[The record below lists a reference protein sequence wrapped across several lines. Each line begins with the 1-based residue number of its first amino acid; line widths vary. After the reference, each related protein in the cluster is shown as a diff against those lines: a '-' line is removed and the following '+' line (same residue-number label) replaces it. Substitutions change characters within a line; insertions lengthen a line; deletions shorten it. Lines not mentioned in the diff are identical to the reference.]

1 MAIKKSEL
9 YTSLWES
16 CDELRG
22 GMDASQYK
30 DYILPLLF
38 IKYVSDKY
46 AGKSDALVQIPEGAS
61 FDDLV
66 KMKGKKDIGDYINKK
81 VLQPID
87 EANGFFM
94 FKNLADFADEDK
106 LGKDKAMV
114 DRLSKLIGIFQNP
127 GLDFS
132 KNRAE
137 DDDIMG
143 DAYEYLM
150 QNFAQQSGKSKG
162 QFYTP
167 AEVSRILASVIG
179 VDETTSTSETV
190 YDPTCGSGSL
200 LLKVADAAPHGITI
214 YGQEIDGST
223 VSLAKMNMVLHGRP
237 EAVPDIKKGNTLA
250 YPEHIDEETGG
261 LKTFDFCV
269 ANPPF
274 SFKSWTNG
282 FLPEED
288 EYERFTG
295 FGIPPAKNGDYA
307 FLLHILKSL
316 KSTGKGA
323 VILPHGVLF
332 RGNAEADIRKNL
344 IKRGYIKGIIG
355 LPANLFFGTGIPAC
369 IIVLDKENAPSRKG
383 IFMIEAS
390 KGFIKEGAKNRL
402 RERDIHKIV
411 DVFTQ
416 QLTIERYSRM
426 VPYPEIEDNEYNLNL
441 PRYINTQEEEDLQDI
456 NAHLNGGI
464 PQRDIDGLQTYWNN
478 FPSLRKQL
486 FEPFR
491 DGYVQLKI
499 EGSKITDTIY
509 ENTDFLSFRQSVTNH
524 FENWKAQAYHHL
536 WSINEATKPK
546 TLIGTISEQLL
557 AEYQEL
563 PLLDHYAVY
572 QHLMDYWNDTMKDD
586 VYLAIDGLWTPQLQ
600 HKKKKGKLGLSDY
613 FCDLLP
619 TDLVISEYLSAEKK
633 EVDGILQYKET
644 LEAQLTEM
652 MEEHGGDEGLLLEVI
667 NDKGNITKADLKKRI
682 KEIKNIP
689 DFDDE
694 YQVLVEYQHFNDL
707 ITETKTSL
715 KEAETRLL
723 KKMIAQ
729 YKSLKTEEVKKLVVE
744 HKWLRNIG
752 HSLDWEVDKLGR
764 SLAGRIKELALRYE
778 NTLSELEELV
788 NSHEVKVKEHLVK
801 MGMEW

>member
-46 AGKSDALVQIPEGAS
+46 AGKPDALVQIPEGAS

-66 KMKGKKDIGDYINKK
+66 KMKGKDGIGDYINKK

-94 FKNLADFADEDK
+94 FKNLADFNDEDK
-106 LGKDKAMV
+106 LGKGKAMV
-114 DRLSKLIGIFQNP
+114 DRLSKLIGIFQNS

-150 QNFAQQSGKSKG
+150 QNFAQESGKSKG

-179 VDETTSTSETV
+179 INETTSTSDTV
-190 YDPTCGSGSL
+190 YDPTCGSASL
-200 LLKVADAAPHGITI
+200 LLKVAEAAPQGITL
-214 YGQEIDGST
+214 YGQEMDGST

-237 EAVPDIKKGNTLA
+237 EAVADILKENTLSD
-250 YPEHIDEETGG
+250 PLHLDEETGG
-261 LKTFDFCV
+261 LKTFDYCV

-274 SFKSWTNG
+274 SFKAWTSG
-282 FLPEED
+282 WLPEED

-316 KSTGKGA
+316 KSNGKGA

-332 RGNAEADIRKNL
+332 RGNAEADIRENL

-369 IIVLDKENAPSRKG
+369 IIILDKANAAGRSG

-390 KGFIKEGAKNRL
+390 KGFIKDGAKNRL
-402 RERDIHKIV
+402 REQDIHKIV
-411 DVFTQ
+411 DVFNQ
-416 QLTIERYSRM
+416 QEPVERFSRM
-426 VPYPEIEDNEYNLNL
+426 VPYHEIEANDYNLNL

-456 NAHLNGGI
+456 EAHLKGGI
-464 PQRDIDGLQTYWNN
+464 PKRDVDSLQAYWES
-478 FPSLRKQL
+478 FHSLRTSL
-486 FEPFR
+486 FESLR
-491 DGYVQLKI
+491 EGYVTLKI
-499 EGSKITDTIY
+499 E
-509 ENTDFLSFRQSVTNH
+509 E
-524 FENWKAQAYHHL
+524 
-536 WSINEATKPK
+536 SIRIVN
-546 TLIGTISEQLL
+546 
-557 AEYQEL
+557 
-563 PLLDHYAVY
+563 
-572 QHLMDYWNDTMKDD
+572 
-586 VYLAIDGLWTPQLQ
+586 
-600 HKKKKGKLGLSDY
+600 
-613 FCDLLP
+613 
-619 TDLVISEYLSAEKK
+619 LSAFAKASPSTLKAGASECMISF
-633 EVDGILQYKET
+633 GIL
-644 LEAQLTEM
+644 
-652 MEEHGGDEGLLLEVI
+652 
-667 NDKGNITKADLKKRI
+667 
-682 KEIKNIP
+682 
-689 DFDDE
+689 
-694 YQVLVEYQHFNDL
+694 
-707 ITETKTSL
+707 TKT
-715 KEAETRLL
+715 RL
-723 KKMIAQ
+723 Q
-729 YKSLKTEEVKKLVVE
+729 S
-744 HKWLRNIG
+744 N
-752 HSLDWEVDKLGR
+752 
-764 SLAGRIKELALRYE
+764 
-778 NTLSELEELV
+778 
-788 NSHEVKVKEHLVK
+788 
-801 MGMEW
+801 

>member
-94 FKNLADFADEDK
+94 FKNLADFDDEDK
-106 LGKDKAMV
+106 LGKGKAKV

-250 YPEHIDEETGG
+250 NPEHEDEETGG

-295 FGIPPAKNGDYA
+295 FGIPPTKNGDYA

-369 IIVLDKENAPSRKG
+369 IIVLDKESASSRKG

-390 KGFIKEGAKNRL
+390 KGFSKEGAKNRL

-411 DVFTQ
+411 DAFTQ
-416 QLTIERYSRM
+416 QLKIDQYSRM
-426 VPYPEIEDNEYNLNL
+426 VPYAEIEDNEYNLNL

-464 PQRDIDGLQTYWNN
+464 PKRDVDGLQNFWDN
-478 FPSLRKQL
+478 FPSLSEQL
-486 FEPFR
+486 FEPLR
-491 DGYVQLKI
+491 DGYLQLKI

-509 ENTDFLSFRQSVTNH
+509 QNPSFISFRQSVTNH
-524 FENWKAQAYHHL
+524 FENWKGQVYNHL
-536 WSINEATKPK
+536 WNVNETTKPK
-546 TLIGTISEQLL
+546 SLIGIISEKLL
-557 AEYQEL
+557 AAYQEL
-563 PLLDHYAVY
+563 PLLDYYAVY
-572 QHLMDYWNDTMKDD
+572 QHLMDYWNQIMKDD
-586 VYLAIDGLWTPQLQ
+586 VYLTIDGQWTPLLQ

-619 TDLVISEYLSAEKK
+619 TDFVIAEYLSGEKE
-633 EVDGILQYKET
+633 EVDGVLQYKET

-682 KEIKNIP
+682 KEIKDIP

-715 KEAETRLL
+715 KEAEARLL
-723 KKMIAQ
+723 KKMITQ

-744 HKWLRNIG
+744 HKWLRSIEQAIDG
-752 HSLDWEVDKLGR
+752 EVDKLGR
-764 SLAGRIKELALRYE
+764 NLSGRIKELARRYE
-778 NTLSELEELV
+778 NTLPELEELV
-788 NSHEVKVKEHLVK
+788 NSYEVKVKSHLEK